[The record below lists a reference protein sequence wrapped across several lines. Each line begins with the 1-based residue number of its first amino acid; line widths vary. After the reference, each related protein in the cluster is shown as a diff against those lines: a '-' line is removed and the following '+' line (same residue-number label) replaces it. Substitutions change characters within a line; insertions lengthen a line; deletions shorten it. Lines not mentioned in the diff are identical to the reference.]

1 MVTERSLL
9 RVVSH
14 HVAHVHLDRE
24 LLQVDG
30 EHHQG
35 LPRCPLLTGCLTV
48 LTVGGGRSLCHRIWR
63 RRRSA
68 NINVEFSL

>member
-1 MVTERSLL
+1 MYEDV

-14 HVAHVHLDRE
+14 DVAHVHLDGE

-35 LPRCPLLTGCLTV
+35 LPRRPLLPGGLPV
-48 LTVGGGRSLCHRIWR
+48 LTEGGRRCLGHR
-63 RRRSA
+63 
-68 NINVEFSL
+68 V